1 MTAERLPRLRGRS
14 DEHAVLDRLLRDVR
28 GGQSA
33 VLVIRGEAGVGK
45 TALLRHATD
54 RASGF
59 RVAQIAGVESEME
72 LPYAGLHQLC
82 APMLERREAPPEPQR
97 VALSVALGL
106 APGDPP
112 DRFLV
117 ALATLGLM
125 SATADE
131 RPLFCVVDDFQWLDD
146 ATAQAV
152 GFVAR
157 RLLAESVALVLLVR
171 EPSDEPRLSGL
182 PELTLRGL
190 DAADARALLETVIP
204 GPIDEGVRDR
214 IVAETHGNPL
224 ALLELPRGMS
234 AAELAGGYGVP
245 ASLGLSGSIEDG
257 FRRRIDAL
265 SADTPP
271 V

>member
-1 MTAERLPRLRGRS
+1 MTAERLPGLQGRS
-14 DEHAVLDRLLRDVR
+14 GEHARLDRLLENVR

-45 TALLRHATD
+45 TALLRHAAE

-82 APMLERREAPPEPQR
+82 APMLERLDALPEPQR

-125 SATADE
+125 SATAE
-131 RPLFCVVDDFQWLDD
+131 ARPMLCVADDFQWLDD
-146 ATAQAV
+146 ATAQAI

-157 RLLAESVALVLLVR
+157 RLLAESVALVLAVR
-171 EPSDEPRLSGL
+171 EPSGDHRLAGL
-182 PELTLRGL
+182 PELPLRGL
-190 DAADARALLETVIP
+190 DETDARALLEAVVP
-204 GPIDEGVRDR
+204 GPIDEAVLDR
-214 IVAETHGNPL
+214 IVAETRGNPL

-234 AAELAGGYGVP
+234 AAELAGDPSEAG
-245 ASLGLSGSIEDG
+245 
-257 FRRRIDAL
+257 
-265 SADTPP
+265 TP
-271 V
+271 